1 MDLEKFRSDLRDRNS
16 RFKPRI
22 YEGYST
28 SDLVRA
34 NKTFLSS
41 DMPDFEIASL
51 IHHEIQNRNSKDKNK
66 EIIEAWNEIKNQF
79 KDYKIKPIEWLNRAR
94 SRMQLLHNAPDQH
107 GTFCVYVI
115 LMNWLDPHK
124 NYGVYVGQ
132 TRKQPEE
139 RFMEHKA
146 GIRAGRGVELRG
158 TQLMWS
164 LMPYSDNLLMAHSR
178 KKYEGAVHHCLATVK
193 AKGFKSGLLKVGGDG
208 KNENPDEWP
217 GAFQNRLRQFLREN
231 QQLILE
237 S

>member
-16 RFKPRI
+16 RFKPRV

-34 NKTFLSS
+34 NKIFLSS

-94 SRMQLLHNAPDQH
+94 SEHLQCSDQH

-115 LMNWLDPHK
+115 LMNWLDPQK
-124 NYGVYVGQ
+124 TMGSTLDEQ
-132 TRKQPEE
+132 E
-139 RFMEHKA
+139 RS
-146 GIRAGRGVELRG
+146 RG
-158 TQLMWS
+158 
-164 LMPYSDNLLMAHSR
+164 
-178 KKYEGAVHHCLATVK
+178 KICGA
-193 AKGFKSGLLKVGGDG
+193 
-208 KNENPDEWP
+208 
-217 GAFQNRLRQFLREN
+217 
-231 QQLILE
+231 
-237 S
+237 